1 MKLLLVDDDKG
12 ILGLLRMFVETI
24 GHEPRLAYNGEEAL
38 GMLRAESVDVVVTDL
53 HMPVMDGWTLA
64 KSVKEAYPE
73 VRVVGVAGKEL
84 SEDMTSSFD
93 AFVGKPFHLDDLE
106 RAIVDKEGDVLG

>member
-38 GMLRAESVDVVVTDL
+38 GMLRAEPVDVVVTDL
-53 HMPVMDGWTLA
+53 HMPVMDGWTFA
-64 KSVKEAYPE
+64 KSAKKIYPD
-73 VRVVGVAGKEL
+73 VRIVAVAGKKL
-84 SEDMTSSFD
+84 SKAMRPSFD
-93 AFVGKPFHLDDLE
+93 AFVGKPFHLADLQ
-106 RAIVDKEGDVLG
+106 RAIAGEGVVC